1 MLKLSVVASPLA
13 VVLALALGS
22 TTFIA
27 GCASDTGDMKPMQQ
41 SPDQKAKEPNK
52 TPAGTTSGGTSTGG
66 TSTGGT
72 SPAAMT
78 ANPKPQSPDAS
89 AKDLTKPTMAD
100 MPTMTFK
107 DATHVLKADS
117 PYYASAPATGDKPE
131 GTWKAGT
138 PVLVM
143 VPGAPYSQ
151 VKTATGTEAYVPT
164 MNLKSVAK

>member
-13 VVLALALGS
+13 LVLALALGS
-22 TTFIA
+22 TTLP

-52 TPAGTTSGGTSTGG
+52 TPAGTTSGS

-78 ANPKPQSPDAS
+78 PKPKPQSPDAS
-89 AKDLTKPTMAD
+89 AKDITKTPTGD
-100 MPTMTFK
+100 TSPLTFK
-107 DATHVLKADS
+107 DATHVLKTDS
-117 PYYASAPATGDKPE
+117 PFYASMPSTGDKPE

-138 PVLVM
+138 PLLVM

-151 VKTATGTEAYVPT
+151 VKTASGTEAYVPT